1 MHCKKFIRTDD
12 FQRSRTSNPLTN
24 AQLRCEKILVKQYFV
39 PLDFSTQLISMMLV
53 YCSICLFVCQ
63 SGYRPHC
70 LLICFSVC
78 LCLSHTSICLSLF
91 LFLFFSFFFPL
102 FLSISSPLTFT
113 LSLFRPDVGLSICM
127 SMSFSPL
134 IN

>member
-12 FQRSRTSNPLTN
+12 FQRSRTSNPPTN

-91 LFLFFSFFFPL
+91 LSLFFFLSFFLFFYR
-102 FLSISSPLTFT
+102 FLA
-113 LSLFRPDVGLSICM
+113 LSLLHSLCSGQMLVSLSVC
-127 SMSFSPL
+127 L
-134 IN
+134 

>member
-12 FQRSRTSNPLTN
+12 FQRSRTSNPPTN

-63 SGYRPHC
+63 SGYRPHG
-70 LLICFSVC
+70 LLISLFSLFVSVSYVY
-78 LCLSHTSICLSLF
+78 LSVPLSLF
-91 LFLFFSFFFPL
+91 FLSFFLFFYR
-102 FLSISSPLTFT
+102 FLA
-113 LSLFRPDVGLSICM
+113 LSLLHSLCSGQM
-127 SMSFSPL
+127 L
-134 IN
+134 ISLYLYVYEF